1 MKNRIRKLREDK
13 GLSRNDFGAKMYVS
27 QDVINNVERG
37 RVEPSGLLIKCIC
50 DTYGVKE
57 DWLRNGPDEPIKY
70 VADDDE
76 FKMIERM
83 IKENG
88 DNPKLKS
95 FLLNWMELSPSNQS
109 ALESLSA
116 HMVEESKR
124 K

>member
-1 MKNRIRKLREDK
+1 MKDRIRKLREEC
-13 GLSRNDFGAKMYVS
+13 GLSRKEFGEKMYVS

-37 RVEPSGLLIKCIC
+37 RVEPTGLLIKCIC

-57 DWLRNGPDEPIKY
+57 DWLRSGPEEEPQYIEN
-70 VADDDE
+70 DDD
-76 FKMIERM
+76 FKMIERL

-88 DNPKLKS
+88 GNLKLKS

-116 HMVEESKR
+116 HMVEESK
-124 K
+124 KK

>member
-1 MKNRIRKLREDK
+1 MKDRIRKLREEC
-13 GLSRNDFGAKMYVS
+13 GLSRKEFGEKMYVS

-37 RVEPSGLLIKCIC
+37 RVEPTGLLIKCIC

-57 DWLRNGPDEPIKY
+57 EWLRNGPEEEPQYIEN
-70 VADDDE
+70 DDD
-76 FKMIERM
+76 FKMIERL

-88 DNPKLKS
+88 GNLKLKS

-116 HMVEESKR
+116 HMVEESK
-124 K
+124 KK